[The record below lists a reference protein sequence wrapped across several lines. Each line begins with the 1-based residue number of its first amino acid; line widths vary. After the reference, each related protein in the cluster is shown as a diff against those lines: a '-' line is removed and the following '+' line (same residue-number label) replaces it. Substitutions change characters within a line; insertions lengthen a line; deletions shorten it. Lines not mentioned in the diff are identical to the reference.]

1 MIDHKQNRENIIRDL
16 KLNLIG
22 PSPSG
27 KPIKIDEMLIFDS
40 YDEMYLPYRQF
51 NSEFPN
57 NNGDEIL
64 NNQKPSERY
73 GLGVLYPIKPRKSK
87 NDDEE
92 NDNLNNP
99 EIERSTF
106 HSKKKLNK
114 KKNDLVDDIENLK
127 NDLNIEVEKDLLP
140 SSFSLSFLID
150 PSSVDNL
157 RFEFTGG
164 FYEKT
169 SNEILYKHKG
179 EQKNGFTTT

>member
-22 PSPSG
+22 PSPTG

-73 GLGVLYPIKPRKSK
+73 GLGVLYPIKHIKLK
-87 NDDEE
+87 DD
-92 NDNLNNP
+92 
-99 EIERSTF
+99 
-106 HSKKKLNK
+106 
-114 KKNDLVDDIENLK
+114 
-127 NDLNIEVEKDLLP
+127 
-140 SSFSLSFLID
+140 
-150 PSSVDNL
+150 
-157 RFEFTGG
+157 
-164 FYEKT
+164 YE
-169 SNEILYKHKG
+169 
-179 EQKNGFTTT
+179 